1 MYEFDDYTSE
11 AEYIERHRRIY
22 RQYGLSIFETFEEYM
37 MDRMEEQENE
47 AV

>member
-1 MYEFDDYTSE
+1 MYGYDDMTE
-11 AEYIERHRRIY
+11 AEYIERCRKTY